1 LREGGARENMGGKL
15 PFRVG
20 GMLKRF
26 LVATALAASV
36 AGAAEAQGQPRDP
49 LNGQFGAM
57 EIAMSPAVAAEDAI
71 RMGEALARLA
81 PQRPGVVDTYVLSAA
96 FWDEP
101 VFENEAREAAN
112 VLARRYDAAERT
124 LVLSAGR
131 GPGVARTYPAATPN
145 NFNAALGRIGKLAD
159 PNEDL
164 VVVFFTSH
172 GGPDGAIAMQEKGRL
187 GGALRALQL
196 RTSLQQANIR
206 SKLVIVSACYSGYFI
221 LPFANDDTVVLTA
234 AAADKTS
241 FGCEPSRDWT
251 YFGDALFNHALR
263 GGGGILEAFE
273 QARGLIAVWEGDL
286 LTQWKAKPASVR
298 AREQE
303 PQPSNPQ
310 NTAGD
315 GALARIVKA
324 EGYGVAIA
332 CAGTLS
338 YALDRARTGSGLKGF
353 GDAAALTAALNAAT
367 ARADTEGSA
376 RGRSQQDTARS
387 ITQAATTALQ
397 LARTQTPTLIKHV
410 ERCMAP

>member
-1 LREGGARENMGGKL
+1 MLTGLAR
-15 PFRVG
+15 
-20 GMLKRF
+20 
-26 LVATALAASV
+26 VAVVAAVFAS
-36 AGAAEAQGQPRDP
+36 AAHAQGPQRDP

-57 EIAMSPAVAAEDAI
+57 EIAMSPAEAADDAM
-71 RMGEALARLA
+71 RMGEALAKLPA
-81 PQRPGVVDTYVLSAA
+81 QRPGVVDTYVLTASL
-96 FWDEP
+96 WDEP
-101 VFENEAREAAN
+101 VFENEAKEAAAI
-112 VLARRYDAAERT
+112 LARRYDAAERT
-124 LVLSAGR
+124 ITLSAGR

-145 NFNAALGRIGKLAD
+145 NFNAALGQIGKLAD

-172 GGPDGAIAMQEKGRL
+172 GGPDGAVVMQEKGRL
-187 GGALRALQL
+187 GGALRVLHL
-196 RTSLQQANIR
+196 RTSLQQAKIKSR
-206 SKLVIVSACYSGYFI
+206 LLIVSACYSGYFI

-263 GGGGILEAFE
+263 GGGGVIEAFD
-273 QARGLIAVWEGDL
+273 QARGLITKWEGDL
-286 LTQWKAKPASVR
+286 LAQWKSKPASVR

-310 NTAGD
+310 NTIGD
-315 GALARIVKA
+315 SALARIAKA
-324 EGYGVAIA
+324 ESYGVAIA
-332 CAGTLS
+332 CAGNLS

-353 GDAAALTAALNAAT
+353 TDAAALTSAMNDAT
-367 ARADTEGSA
+367 ARATTEGAA

-387 ITQAATTALQ
+387 ITQVSTTALQ
-397 LARTQTPTLIKHV
+397 LAKTQTPTLITHV

>member
-1 LREGGARENMGGKL
+1 
-15 PFRVG
+15 
-20 GMLKRF
+20 MLKGLAR
-26 LVATALAASV
+26 VAVVAAV
-36 AGAAEAQGQPRDP
+36 FAGAAHAQGPQRDP

-57 EIAMSPAVAAEDAI
+57 EVAMSPAEAADDAM
-71 RMGEALARLA
+71 RMGEALAKLPA
-81 PQRPGVVDTYVLSAA
+81 QRPGVVDTYILTASL
-96 FWDEP
+96 WDEP
-101 VFENEAREAAN
+101 VFENEAKEAAAI
-112 VLARRYDAAERT
+112 LARRYDAAERT
-124 LVLSAGR
+124 ITLSAGR

-172 GGPDGAIAMQEKGRL
+172 GGQDGAVVMQEKGRL
-187 GGALRALQL
+187 GGALRVLHL
-196 RTSLQQANIR
+196 RTSLQQAKIK
-206 SKLVIVSACYSGYFI
+206 SKLLIVSACFSGYFI

-263 GGGGILEAFE
+263 GGGGIVDAFD
-273 QARGLIAVWEGDL
+273 QARGLIAKWEGDL
-286 LTQWKAKPASVR
+286 LAQWKAKPASVR

-310 NTAGD
+310 NTIGD
-315 GALARIVKA
+315 SALARIAKA
-324 EGYGVAIA
+324 ESYGVAIA
-332 CAGTLS
+332 CAGNLS
-338 YALDRARTGSGLKGF
+338 YALDRARTSGGFKGF
-353 GDAAALTAALNAAT
+353 TDAAALTSAMNAAI
-367 ARADTEGSA
+367 ARATTEGAA

-387 ITQAATTALQ
+387 IAQVATTALQ
-397 LARTQTPTLIKHV
+397 LAKTQTPTLIAHL